1 MATAYG
7 ERTERTDHGP
17 PPENSNTP
25 PKGTTRINVNVPSVV
40 ATAIEGIAEKMG
52 MSRTDVIVRALTREA
67 YFARLAVETP
77 DAKIIVERPNG
88 KRQELVFL

>member
-7 ERTERTDHGP
+7 ERTDHA
-17 PPENSNTP
+17 PPESSNTP
-25 PKGTTRINVNVPSVV
+25 PKGTTRI
-40 ATAIEGIAEKMG
+40 
-52 MSRTDVIVRALTREA
+52 
-67 YFARLAVETP
+67 AVETP

>member
-7 ERTERTDHGP
+7 ERTEHVPLSTESTVAP
-17 PPENSNTP
+17 T
-25 PKGTTRINVNVPSVV
+25 KGTTRINVNVPSVLASAV
-40 ATAIEGIAEKMG
+40 EAIAEQRG
-52 MSRTDVIVRALTREA
+52 MTRTDVIVRALSREA
-67 YFARLAVETP
+67 YFARLAAETP